1 MPTYFFDTSALL
13 KRYYLEPGTAWVQGA
28 AAPRAHST
36 IYLPQ
41 LAQIETIAALRRV
54 GRLNGDHPS
63 YIDSLGNLF
72 KRRLS
77 LSSRANAPYM
87 LIPITSLV
95 VEHAS
100 GLCDKYWDISPGSL
114 RSLDALHI
122 ASAALVS
129 GIISDKRVSVTADLR
144 MAAIAAIEGFS
155 VINPVYPPRQ

>member
-13 KRYYLEPGTAWVQGA
+13 KRYYREPGTAWVRGA

-36 IYLPQ
+36 IYLSQ
-41 LAQIETIAALRRV
+41 LAHVETIAALRRV

-63 YIDSLGNLF
+63 YIDSLVDLF
-72 KRRLS
+72 KRHLS
-77 LSSRANAPYM
+77 LSSQANAPYT
-87 LIPITSLV
+87 LISISSSV
-95 VEHAS
+95 VEYAS
-100 GLCDKYWDISPGSL
+100 GLCDKYWDISPGPL

-129 GIISDKRVSVTADLR
+129 GVISDKFVIVTADLQ